1 MVPLPALAGFPASKV
16 GGRQRESPRPFQLTP
31 PRTPVIWES
40 PDLCSMWS
48 PPFQLR
54 VRAIYLLPFRNL
66 NVFLQTLNPPGDQQE
81 PQAGSLSLLFLPSPS
96 PIQSTFHSGAKLQM
110 QRRCH
115 SETSKSAKTSP

>member
-1 MVPLPALAGFPASKV
+1 MEN
-16 GGRQRESPRPFQLTP
+16 GRKEERKPQTFSTDTPRI
-31 PRTPVIWES
+31 PVIWES

-54 VRAIYLLPFRNL
+54 ARAIYLLPFRNL
-66 NVFLQTLNPPGDQQE
+66 NVFLQTLNPPRDQQE

-115 SETSKSAKTSP
+115 SETSNSAKASPQASEYRGGIWL